1 MNKREFIQQA
11 ALQFAAALVKVYDEQ
26 ASGLVEDLENQ
37 SEKLALDATHLSLD
51 LAERLETNYTELYGV
66 YVFDYD

>member
-11 ALQFAAALVKVYDEQ
+11 TLRYSAALVKVYDEQ

-37 SEKLALDATHLSLD
+37 SGKLALDATHLALD
-51 LAERLETNYTELYGV
+51 LAETLEEEFNNFTGT

>member
-37 SEKLALDATHLSLD
+37 SVKLALDATHLALD
-51 LAERLETNYTELYGV
+51 LAETLEEEFNNFTGTE
-66 YVFDYD
+66 VFDCD

>member
-37 SEKLALDATHLSLD
+37 SEKLALDATHLALD
-51 LAERLETNYTELYGV
+51 LAETLEEELNNFTGTE
-66 YVFDYD
+66 VFDYE

>member
-11 ALQFAAALVKVYDEQ
+11 TIQMAAALVKVYDEQ

-37 SEKLALDATHLSLD
+37 SEKLALDATHLAID
-51 LAERLETNYTELYGV
+51 LAETLEDEYKNFTDT